1 MKKMHHFTP
10 IRLPYDAQDT
20 AYRQAIDAV
29 REWAGPGIYF
39 GDAEVLELAP
49 EGSLPLRERLID
61 RTMGLGIASAELAGS
76 QVTYTATLPEG
87 VAAIGSLKVVVKVD
101 DAGEAWITS
110 ISVVRPVHE
119 ITPDAESEIPAHI
132 QRARSKWTF
141 ELSENAH
148 ALVAAML
155 LEQHGVKH
163 GTNTAELIERIE
175 SGVKRASWSIRV
187 QKPSLNLIVGY
198 YCVSSFNIF
207 TSAAVSFFQ
216 GIAVFS

>member
-155 LEQHGVKH
+155 LEQHGIKH

-187 QKPSLNLIVGY
+187 Q
-198 YCVSSFNIF
+198 
-207 TSAAVSFFQ
+207 
-216 GIAVFS
+216 